1 MKPLNNRDFLRL
13 WEQGCSMHP
22 LDQGLLALGA
32 ALPDAAQGM
41 PADWPLGR
49 RNKALIELRCAC
61 FGPRLQAWFACSQC
75 AEKMQCEL
83 DGAALAQEPEG
94 HSWRSEPVIVNGR
107 QFRLP
112 TSRDLARVARESDAD
127 AAALRLAEV
136 CRISVTEPQPEAAAP
151 LDLDEVGRQMSLAD
165 PLAEILIDLTC
176 PACGYNNNSYLDIA
190 SYLWAEIE
198 ARAKRLLHE
207 VHALASAYGWTEHEV
222 LSLSDQRRAVYVEMV
237 RA

>member
-32 ALPDAAQGM
+32 ALTDASQGM

-49 RNKALIELRCAC
+49 RNQALIELRCAC
-61 FGPRLQAWFACSQC
+61 FGPRLQAWFACAQC
-75 AEKMQCEL
+75 AEKMECEL
-83 DGAALAQEPEG
+83 DGAALGKDANEG
-94 HSWRSEPVIVNGR
+94 PSRRGAPVMVDGR

-127 AAALRLAEV
+127 TAALKLAEV
-136 CRISVTEPQPEAAAP
+136 CRISADEPDSSPP

-165 PLAEILIDLTC
+165 PLAEILIDLAC
-176 PACGYNNNSYLDIA
+176 PACGYNNHSYLDIA
-190 SYLWAEIE
+190 AYLWAEIE

-222 LSLSDQRRAVYVEMV
+222 LSLSDQRRAAYVEMV
-237 RA
+237 HA